1 MKYADLVGGL
11 TLAAFAV
18 AIAGAGIGI
27 GWGVATGRVAT
38 DVRVTGTIDIGLALW
53 GLLAIGGL
61 LLVAAAVEVYGR
73 GDVQSAQ
80 AIVEDARGSRPK
92 DDDGE

>member
-18 AIAGAGIGI
+18 AIAGAGVGI

-38 DVRVTGTIDIGLALW
+38 DVRVTGTIDVGLALW

-61 LLVAAAVEVYGR
+61 LLIAAAIEVYGR
-73 GDVQSAQ
+73 TTVQAAQ
-80 AIVEDARGSRPK
+80 GVVDDARGSAP
-92 DDDGE
+92 DDDE

>member
-18 AIAGAGIGI
+18 AIAGAGVGL
-27 GWGVATGRVAT
+27 GYGVATGRVAT
-38 DVRVTGTIDIGLALW
+38 DVRVTGTIDVGLALW

-61 LLVAAAVEVYGR
+61 LLTAAAIEVYGSD
-73 GDVQSAQ
+73 DVQTAQ
-80 AIVEDARGSRPK
+80 DIVDDARGSAS
-92 DDDGE
+92 DDDE

>member
-18 AIAGAGIGI
+18 AIAGAGVGI

-38 DVRVTGTIDIGLALW
+38 DVRVTGTIDVGLALW

-61 LLVAAAVEVYGR
+61 LLIAAAIEVYGSD
-73 GDVQSAQ
+73 DVQDAQ
-80 AIVEDARGSRPK
+80 AIVDDVRGSGSE
-92 DDDGE
+92 DDE